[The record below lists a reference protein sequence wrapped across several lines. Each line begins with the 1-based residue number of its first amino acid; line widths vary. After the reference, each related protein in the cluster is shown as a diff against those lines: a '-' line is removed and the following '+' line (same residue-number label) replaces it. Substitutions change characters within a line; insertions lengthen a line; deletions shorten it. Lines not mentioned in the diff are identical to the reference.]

1 MPDNQNTVKKFFF
14 DKVLKQGGQT
24 ILKEAGKLLGKLKVK
39 LGNINISPIIQYK
52 SNNGITIGQ
61 DWRIG
66 VSELSGTLSDV
77 ERNELGKFSKLL
89 METFTKNGGAM
100 KSTAYL
106 ELERNVVVKKARE
119 AISKDAYRFI
129 LEKIPASDRSTWL
142 AALVIKSQME
152 AGAHTLANTMQQQ
165 LLLLKGKTGM
175 VIGNLMMDGFL
186 EKTLMA
192 NYEIFTKGG
201 QELSG
206 ERAYNQLYQQIV
218 HDIPNA
224 TNAWGYAPRDLSK
237 SIREQSSNIIASQP
251 QATQMPQ
258 LQPISQSTPAAP
270 AAKLPEVPSQQR
282 VILDTV
288 SQVDKQISQ
297 KSRLNNFKPLSLQEQ
312 IEKAK
317 IKIESLGQKLSNKD
331 HLPTIPKMKDLS

>member
-1 MPDNQNTVKKFFF
+1 MSDNQNTVKKFFF
-14 DKVLKQGGQT
+14 NNVLKQGGQT

-39 LGNINISPIIQYK
+39 LGNITISPIIQYK

-66 VSELSGTLSDV
+66 VSELGGTLSDV

-100 KSTAYL
+100 KSTAYI
-106 ELERNVVVKKARE
+106 ELERNVAIKKARE
-119 AISKDAYRFI
+119 TISRDAYRFI
-129 LEKIPASDRSTWL
+129 LEKIPAGDRSTWL
-142 AALVIKSQME
+142 AALVIKSQMQ
-152 AGAHTLANTMQQQ
+152 AGAYTLANTMQQQ

-224 TNAWGYAPRDLSK
+224 TNAWGYTPSDLSK
-237 SIREQSSNIIASQP
+237 PIREQNNELIANQ
-251 QATQMPQ
+251 TQVA
-258 LQPISQSTPAAP
+258 STTSASPKP
-270 AAKLPEVPSQQR
+270 ELPEIPSQQR

-317 IKIESLGQKLSNKD
+317 IKIESLGQKLTKD
-331 HLPTIPKMKDLS
+331 HLPSMPKMKDLS

>member
-1 MPDNQNTVKKFFF
+1 MSDNQNTVKKFFF
-14 DKVLKQGGQT
+14 NNVLKQGGQT

-39 LGNINISPIIQYK
+39 LGNITISPIIQYK

-66 VSELSGTLSDV
+66 VSELGGTLSDV

-100 KSTAYL
+100 KSTAYI
-106 ELERNVVVKKARE
+106 ELERNVAIKKARE
-119 AISKDAYRFI
+119 TISRDAYRFI
-129 LEKIPASDRSTWL
+129 LEKIPAGDRSTWL
-142 AALVIKSQME
+142 AALVIKSQMQ
-152 AGAHTLANTMQQQ
+152 AGAYTLANTMQQQ

-224 TNAWGYAPRDLSK
+224 TNAWGYTPSDLSK
-237 SIREQSSNIIASQP
+237 PIREQNNELIANQ
-251 QATQMPQ
+251 TQVA
-258 LQPISQSTPAAP
+258 STTSASPKP
-270 AAKLPEVPSQQR
+270 ELPEVPSQQR

-317 IKIESLGQKLSNKD
+317 IKIESLGQKLTKD
-331 HLPTIPKMKDLS
+331 HLPSMPKMKDLS